1 MKSISG
7 YLRKLKR
14 DVFLPG
20 STNKRW
26 FEINFDKQTISIKE
40 NDDSSLYKEII
51 KFNEITYYNPSID
64 KRYKEFCYYKYSF
77 KIKTKKRKYILYAKT
92 EEEKNKWDE
101 AFKFIL
107 KYNNGE
113 KDSFE
118 IDDKIINNDNISIC
132 RNKNKE
138 NNIYTIIRVCNTNN
152 ESHFSSRKTSD
163 NSNKGNITKK
173 FDYDFQTIHKEDEN
187 FIERRNSI
195 VTYFAGNNIKIDK
208 KRKKIIS
215 FFS

>member
-14 DVFLPG
+14 NIFLPG

-26 FEINFDKQTISIKE
+26 FELNFDKQTFIIKE
-40 NDDSSLYKEII
+40 KDDSPIYKEII
-51 KFNEITYYNPSID
+51 HFKEIKNYIPIPLKTF
-64 KRYKEFCYYKYSF
+64 YKVCDYKYGF
-77 KIKTKKRKYILYAKT
+77 RIKTTNRKFVLFAKT
-92 EEEKNKWDE
+92 EEDNKKWE
-101 AFKFIL
+101 EGFKYIL
-107 KYNNGE
+107 KFKKDE
-113 KDSFE
+113 KDSLE
-118 IDDKIINNDNISIC
+118 IDDDCINNTISVC
-132 RNKNKE
+132 NNKNKE
-138 NNIYTIIRVCNTNN
+138 NNIYTVIRVCQTKN

-163 NSNKGNITKK
+163 NSNTENKK
-173 FDYDFQTIHKEDEN
+173 KRIDLDFQNIHREDEN